1 MESSLKMAARTHFYA
16 ARVALASLIGT
27 SIEWYDFFIFGLS
40 AALVFP
46 ALFFPKA
53 DPIAGLLASYA
64 IFWVGFLGRPL
75 GGVIFGHFGDR
86 LGRRTML
93 VITLTTMGAATCGIG
108 LLPTQAQIGDLA
120 PLLLLVL
127 RLLQGAA
134 VGGEWGGAVLMATEH
149 APDRSRGFFG
159 SLPQIGVPIGL
170 ILSNVAYRAVAGHG
184 EAALLAF
191 GWRMPFL
198 ISIVLVVVGLLV
210 RLSVD
215 ETPVFKRMRD
225 RADLVKAPILTVIAR
240 DWKSVFIG
248 SAIFLVVN
256 GGFYLRATQIF
267 SYAAGPH
274 STLKMD
280 PSVILNALIIG
291 GCFALFALPAAGYL
305 SDRFGRRPVCLA
317 GAALS
322 VALAFPTY
330 SLIDT
335 RNPIL
340 IATGLALWECAGAL
354 IAGPLP
360 ALLCELF
367 PSNVRYT
374 GASLSYQFVSI
385 VGGGLA
391 PFIATAL
398 LSLSGGSSWV
408 LALYLMVMAVIS
420 TIGVLLVP
428 ETNEVAL
435 VPA

>member
-1 MESSLKMAARTHFYA
+1 MRASLKMGGRSHFYA
-16 ARVALASLIGT
+16 ARVAIASVIGT

-46 ALFFPKA
+46 TLFFPKA
-53 DPIAGLLASYA
+53 DPLAGLLASYA
-64 IFWVGFLGRPL
+64 IFWVGFLGRPI

-86 LGRRTML
+86 LGRKTML
-93 VITLTTMGAATCGIG
+93 VITLTAMGAATCAIG
-108 LLPTQAQIGDLA
+108 LLPTQAQIGNWA
-120 PLLLLVL
+120 PVLLLLL

-149 APDRSRGFFG
+149 APDRTRGFFG
-159 SLPQIGVPIGL
+159 SLPQVGVPIGL
-170 ILSNVAYRAVAGHG
+170 ILSNVAYRAVAGQG
-184 EAALLAF
+184 EAALLNF
-191 GWRMPFL
+191 GWRLPFL
-198 ISIVLVVVGLLV
+198 FSAVLVIVGLLV
-210 RLSVD
+210 RLTVD
-215 ETPVFKRMRD
+215 ETPAFEDIRNRSNV
-225 RADLVKAPILTVIAR
+225 LKAPLLTVLAR
-240 DWKSVFIG
+240 DWKAVVVG

-256 GGFYLRATQIF
+256 GGFYLRVTQMF

-274 STLKMD
+274 SILKMD
-280 PSVILNALIIG
+280 PTIILNALIVG
-291 GCFALFALPAAGYL
+291 GCFALVALPASGYL
-305 SDRFGRRPVCLA
+305 SDRFGRRPVSLA
-317 GAALS
+317 GAVLS

-340 IATGLALWECAGAL
+340 IATALGLWECVSAL

-374 GASLSYQFVSI
+374 GASLSYQLVSI

-398 LSLSGGSSWV
+398 LALSGGSSWV
-408 LALYLMVMAVIS
+408 LALYLMLMAAIS
-420 TIGVLLVP
+420 TVGVLLLP
-428 ETNEVAL
+428 ETREVVL

>member
-1 MESSLKMAARTHFYA
+1 MGGRSYFYA
-16 ARVALASLIGT
+16 ARVAVASVIGT

-46 ALFFPKA
+46 TLFFPKA
-53 DPIAGLLASYA
+53 DPLAGLLASYV

-93 VITLTTMGAATCGIG
+93 VITLTTMGVATCAIG
-108 LLPTQAQIGDLA
+108 LLPTQSKIGDLA
-120 PLLLLVL
+120 PVLLLIL

-134 VGGEWGGAVLMATEH
+134 IGGEWGGAVLMATEH

-170 ILSNVAYRAVAGHG
+170 ILSNLVYRTVAGHG

-191 GWRMPFL
+191 GWRVPFL
-198 ISIVLVVVGLLV
+198 FSIVLVVVGLLV

-215 ETPVFKRMRD
+215 ETPAFKRVRD
-225 RADLVKAPILTVIAR
+225 RAELVKAPILTVLTR
-240 DWKSVFIG
+240 DWKPVLIG

-256 GGFYLRATQIF
+256 GGFYLRAVQIF

-274 STLKMD
+274 STLKID
-280 PSVILNALIIG
+280 PSVILNALIVG
-291 GCFALFALPAAGYL
+291 GCFALLALPASGYL
-305 SDRFGRRPVCLA
+305 ADRFGRRPVCLA
-317 GAALS
+317 GAVLS
-322 VALAFPTY
+322 IALAFPTY

-335 RNPIL
+335 RNPLL
-340 IATGLALWECAGAL
+340 IAAGLALWECVSAL

-408 LALYLMVMAVIS
+408 LALYVMLMAVIS
-420 TIGVLLVP
+420 TIGVLLLP
-428 ETNEVAL
+428 ETREVAL
-435 VPA
+435 LPAFNAPS